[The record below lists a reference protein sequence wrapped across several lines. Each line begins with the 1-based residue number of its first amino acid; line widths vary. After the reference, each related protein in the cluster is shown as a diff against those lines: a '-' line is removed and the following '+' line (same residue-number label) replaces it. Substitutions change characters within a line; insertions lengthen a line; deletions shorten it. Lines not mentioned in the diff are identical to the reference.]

1 MGSGR
6 ARRRSGGQ
14 GPATLRRPEL
24 LDRRSPDDALRGRGR
39 RPFPARGDHRAPQR
53 GEEGRAVRDRE
64 GDGGAGR
71 RRSRDPLGA
80 PARPRRAP
88 GGHLR
93 RRGAAFD
100 DPPRHDGPRVV
111 RRRCPAGARE
121 AAGAPSGPDG
131 WPGHPD
137 LVEDSPMPTEAAEL
151 VFDEAT
157 KVYPGREGAAVDH
170 LSLTVP
176 AGEICV
182 LVGPSGGG
190 KTTALKL
197 VNRLIPLTGGD
208 IRIDGRSILQH
219 DLTELRR
226 SIGYVIQQVGLFP
239 HMTVEGNIGTVP
251 RLLGWPRSR
260 IRERVAELLE
270 LVGLD
275 PDKDRRRF
283 PAELSGGQRQRV
295 GLARALAA
303 NPALMLMDEPFG
315 AIDPIVRARLQDEFL
330 RLQRE
335 IRKTVVFVTHDVDE
349 AIKVGDRIAILRQ
362 GGRLAQYD
370 TPQKILEDPIDDFV
384 ADFVGRDRALKALA
398 LRTLGEL
405 ELSPAPGDGLP
416 RLPAETS
423 LRDALA
429 LLIAERR
436 DALVVVGGDGS
447 ALGVVRREDLL
458 A

>member
-1 MGSGR
+1 
-6 ARRRSGGQ
+6 
-14 GPATLRRPEL
+14 
-24 LDRRSPDDALRGRGR
+24 
-39 RPFPARGDHRAPQR
+39 
-53 GEEGRAVRDRE
+53 
-64 GDGGAGR
+64 
-71 RRSRDPLGA
+71 
-80 PARPRRAP
+80 
-88 GGHLR
+88 
-93 RRGAAFD
+93 
-100 DPPRHDGPRVV
+100 
-111 RRRCPAGARE
+111 
-121 AAGAPSGPDG
+121 
-131 WPGHPD
+131 
-137 LVEDSPMPTEAAEL
+137 MPTEAAEL

-157 KVYPGREGAAVDH
+157 KVYTGRDGAAVDH

-197 VNRLIPLTGGD
+197 VNRLIPLTSGD
-208 IRIDGRSILQH
+208 IRIDGRSILEH

-239 HMTVEGNIGTVP
+239 HMTIEANIATVP
-251 RLLGWPRSR
+251 KLLGWPRQR
-260 IRERVAELLE
+260 IQERVVELIE

-275 PDKDRRRF
+275 PDKDRKRF

-303 NPALMLMDEPFG
+303 NPPLMLMDEPFG

-330 RLQRE
+330 RLQHE
-335 IRKTVVFVTHDVDE
+335 LRKTVVFVTHDIDE

-370 TPQKILEDPIDDFV
+370 TPRHILAEPADDFV
-384 ADFVGRDRALKALA
+384 AEFVGRDRALKALA
-398 LRTLGEL
+398 LRRLAEL
-405 ELSPAPGDGLP
+405 ELSSADGADGLP

-429 LLIAERR
+429 LLVAERR
-436 DALVVVGGDGS
+436 DAVLVVDGDGS
-447 ALGVVRREDLL
+447 PLGIATREDLL
-458 A
+458 G

>member
-1 MGSGR
+1 
-6 ARRRSGGQ
+6 
-14 GPATLRRPEL
+14 
-24 LDRRSPDDALRGRGR
+24 
-39 RPFPARGDHRAPQR
+39 
-53 GEEGRAVRDRE
+53 
-64 GDGGAGR
+64 
-71 RRSRDPLGA
+71 
-80 PARPRRAP
+80 
-88 GGHLR
+88 
-93 RRGAAFD
+93 
-100 DPPRHDGPRVV
+100 
-111 RRRCPAGARE
+111 
-121 AAGAPSGPDG
+121 
-131 WPGHPD
+131 
-137 LVEDSPMPTEAAEL
+137 MPTEAAEL

-157 KVYPGREGAAVDH
+157 KVYPGRGDAAVDH
-170 LSLTVP
+170 LSLTVR

-197 VNRLIPLTGGD
+197 VNRLIPLTSGD
-208 IRIDGRSILQH
+208 IRIDGTSIGDH

-251 RLLGWPRSR
+251 RLLGWQRSR
-260 IRERVAELLE
+260 IRERVGELLE

-275 PDKDRRRF
+275 ATADRRRF

-303 NPALMLMDEPFG
+303 NPPLMLMDEPFG
-315 AIDPIVRARLQDEFL
+315 AIDPIVRTRLQDEFL
-330 RLQRE
+330 RLQRDL
-335 IRKTVVFVTHDVDE
+335 RKTVVFVTHDVDE
-349 AIKVGDRIAILRQ
+349 AIKIGDRIAILRE

-370 TPQKILEDPIDDFV
+370 TPERILGEPVDEFV
-384 ADFVGRDRALKALA
+384 ADFVGSDRALKALA

-405 ELSPAPGDGLP
+405 ELAPGDGDGLP

-429 LLIAERR
+429 LLVAERR
-436 DALVVVGGDGS
+436 DALLVIDGDG
-447 ALGVVRREDLL
+447 APLGVVSREDLL

>member
-1 MGSGR
+1 
-6 ARRRSGGQ
+6 
-14 GPATLRRPEL
+14 
-24 LDRRSPDDALRGRGR
+24 
-39 RPFPARGDHRAPQR
+39 
-53 GEEGRAVRDRE
+53 V
-64 GDGGAGR
+64 
-71 RRSRDPLGA
+71 
-80 PARPRRAP
+80 
-88 GGHLR
+88 
-93 RRGAAFD
+93 
-100 DPPRHDGPRVV
+100 
-111 RRRCPAGARE
+111 
-121 AAGAPSGPDG
+121 
-131 WPGHPD
+131 
-137 LVEDSPMPTEAAEL
+137 PTEAAEL

-157 KVYPGREGAAVDH
+157 KVYPGREDAAVDH

-197 VNRLIPLTGGD
+197 VNRLIPLTSGY
-208 IRIDGRSILQH
+208 IRIDGRQIG
-219 DLTELRR
+219 DYDVTELRR

-239 HMTVEGNIGTVP
+239 HMTVEANIGTVP
-251 RLLGWPRSR
+251 RLLGRPRSWIKGR
-260 IRERVAELLE
+260 SAELLE

-275 PDKDRRRF
+275 PSYAKRF
-283 PAELSGGQRQRV
+283 PAQLSGGERQRV

-330 RLQRE
+330 RLQQE

-349 AIKVGDRIAILRQ
+349 AIKVGDKIAILRE

-370 TPQKILEDPIDDFV
+370 TPRAILEHPADQFV
-384 ADFVGRDRALKALA
+384 ADFVGRDRALKVLA

-405 ELSPAPGDGLP
+405 ELEPASGDGLP

-429 LLIAERR
+429 LLVAENR
-436 DALVVVGGDGS
+436 DALLVTDDGGVP
-447 ALGVVRREDLL
+447 LGVATREDILR
-458 A
+458 